1 MEDTSKNTNF
11 GDQASL
17 SKAITAL
24 SLTQLMIK
32 ALADMDQESANASE
46 NIAYELECLGLFDED
61 LNPGFE
67 SDSLF
72 EALISDY
79 IYETNN
85 GAVKD
90 EDYSLFNVS
99 ASNKPTVEEL
109 REHEVKLTTF
119 VNDLKTKIEKVHS
132 DKIGE
137 IMKKD
142 NSKWRKNK

>member
-1 MEDTSKNTNF
+1 MEDTSKNTIS

-17 SKAITAL
+17 SRTITAL

-32 ALADMDQESANASE
+32 ALADMDQESATALE
-46 NIAYELECLGLFDED
+46 NIAYELECLGLFDKD
-61 LNPGFE
+61 LNPGYE
-67 SDSLF
+67 TDSLF

-90 EDYSLFNVS
+90 EDYTLFNVS
-99 ASNKPTVEEL
+99 ASAKPTVEEL
-109 REHEVKLTTF
+109 QEHEVKLTNI
-119 VNDLKTKIEKVHS
+119 VKDLKAKIEKEHS

-142 NSKWRKNK
+142 NSKWRKN